1 MINGQLHP
9 LQVNPKTGEPFLQLP
24 SPHEHIIIT
33 PLRLSDK
40 PAIIDI
46 LNDEAVHQWLE
57 GPPYPYLQEHGDLWV
72 ETKKNVCD
80 AAIRELEE
88 EDKTNPDGPLK
99 IVESCPVRSIRE
111 VKPDGTDVYLGD
123 IYVDRC
129 VNEEMNEDNEDRGVN
144 LVDLNLAKE
153 AGDPSIVWTIGD
165 YLAASHHRQG
175 IMSAALGA
183 LLKGWVIP
191 RCNAHVIRAYTM
203 KGNDGSVG
211 VFKRNGFKLLK
222 TKEVWKEVKGKER
235 GLNVLEWRL
244 EDQ

>member
-1 MINGQLHP
+1 
-9 LQVNPKTGEPFLQLP
+9 
-24 SPHEHIIIT
+24 
-33 PLRLSDK
+33 
-40 PAIIDI
+40 
-46 LNDEAVHQWLE
+46 
-57 GPPYPYLQEHGDLWV
+57 
-72 ETKKNVCD
+72 
-80 AAIRELEE
+80 
-88 EDKTNPDGPLK
+88 
-99 IVESCPVRSIRE
+99 

-153 AGDPSIVWTIGD
+153 AGDPTIIWTIGD